1 MRKTTR
7 DGALGEMKEE
17 RSALILRALDS
28 YKERGQKRTETVEY
42 RGVQR
47 VIEVV
52 TLSPDVPLF
61 NPNNSRLR
69 AQLKVHPKSSIVAA
83 DPTSPEAQEVLSQ
96 LLANTD
102 KFDALKKQLFDY
114 KQQEPGIITRDGL
127 LVNGNTRLAAVRQLG
142 LTGFDVAV
150 LPADATDDDFVE
162 IEMVLQL
169 RKNVHQDYT
178 FTNELLLVES
188 FQARTQNE
196 ETTIANMQW
205 KRGGHKKLRSYQGYL
220 QLIEEI
226 RALNPKLTYDFFDD
240 KKELIVNLHQQYV
253 TTLEQSPKDAETM
266 KLTRIVALFLGLNKD
281 EIREIDEYFLE
292 EEVLQEMQGSELEEL
307 ISPFQTHHTESDV
320 LDDLLDES
328 PGSSVD
334 LRRLAV
340 EISEKVIDD
349 TGLVND
355 ALIDQNFKKL
365 HNKVRTSA
373 RRIREDR
380 ITSDMRAE
388 PIDYLEDVTKRIQEL
403 ADRIPTLFQDEQFD
417 AAKFQFK
424 AKKTEKAIA
433 ALQDALD
440 RTSGGKV

>member
-1 MRKTTR
+1 
-7 DGALGEMKEE
+7 
-17 RSALILRALDS
+17 
-28 YKERGQKRTETVEY
+28 
-42 RGVQR
+42 
-47 VIEVV
+47 
-52 TLSPDVPLF
+52 VPLL

-83 DPTSPEAQEVLSQ
+83 DPTSPEAQEVLAQ

-102 KFDALKKQLFDY
+102 KFDALKKQLDDY

-127 LVNGNTRLAAVRQLG
+127 LVNGNTRLTAVRQLG

-178 FTNELLLVES
+178 FTNELLLVDS
-188 FQARTQNE
+188 FLARTQNE

-281 EIREIDEYFLE
+281 EIHF
-292 EEVLQEMQGSELEEL
+292 SL
-307 ISPFQTHHTESDV
+307 I
-320 LDDLLDES
+320 
-328 PGSSVD
+328 
-334 LRRLAV
+334 AV
-340 EISEKVIDD
+340 
-349 TGLVND
+349 
-355 ALIDQNFKKL
+355 Q
-365 HNKVRTSA
+365 HNKKHSNNC
-373 RRIREDR
+373 
-380 ITSDMRAE
+380 
-388 PIDYLEDVTKRIQEL
+388 
-403 ADRIPTLFQDEQFD
+403 
-417 AAKFQFK
+417 
-424 AKKTEKAIA
+424 
-433 ALQDALD
+433 
-440 RTSGGKV
+440 